1 VSFKK
6 RRREA
11 KSFVDPTHC
20 GGALFEQRRPAAS
33 WAARR
38 AGIAAG
44 AAARRRKRGLSFCRG
59 GCGGIRALQGRER
72 VALARTPR
80 QID

>member
-1 VSFKK
+1 VSIKK

-11 KSFVDPTHC
+11 KSFVGPTHC
-20 GGALFEQRRPAAS
+20 GGALFEQWRPAAS
-33 WAARR
+33 WTARR
-38 AGIAAG
+38 AGVAAG
-44 AAARRRKRGLSFCRG
+44 AAARRRKHGLSFCRG
-59 GCGGIRALQGRER
+59 GSGGIHALQSRER